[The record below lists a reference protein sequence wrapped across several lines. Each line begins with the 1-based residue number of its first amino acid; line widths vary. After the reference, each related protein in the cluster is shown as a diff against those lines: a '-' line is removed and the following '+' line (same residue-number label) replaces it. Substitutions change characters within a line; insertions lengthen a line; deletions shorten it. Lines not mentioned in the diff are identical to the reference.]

1 MADVPPM
8 PSTPSPQQPVPADP
22 SQGGAEP
29 GSAAPS
35 TVVPTRA
42 AATSRRLVLWV
53 GVLAAL
59 VILVDQATK
68 IWAVAQLEGEP
79 TIELLGRWLH
89 LTFIRHEGAALGI
102 GSGYTW
108 ILTIVVIV
116 VVVFIL
122 RSMRRI
128 GSRGWAVAL
137 GLLLGGALGNLIDRI
152 FRAPGVAQGHVVD
165 FIGYGDLFIGNVA
178 DIAVVGAAVMIAI
191 LSIQG
196 IGIDGQRHSAEGE
209 ASETSAGSGAPGAP
223 AVPEETPDVKPEE
236 KDEVP
241 SAAAGQA
248 EATPDETDAAE
259 GPDAPTT
266 RTVS

>member
-1 MADVPPM
+1 MADLPPM

-22 SQGGAEP
+22 SEGGAD
-29 GSAAPS
+29 GTSAAPS
-35 TVVPTRA
+35 AAVPERATV
-42 AATSRRLVLWV
+42 SSKRLVLWV
-53 GVLAAL
+53 AVLAAL

-68 IWAVAQLEGEP
+68 IWAVAKLEGEP

-89 LTFIRHEGAALGI
+89 LTFIRNEGAALGI

-108 ILTIVVIV
+108 ILTIVVTV

-122 RSMRRI
+122 RSMRKI

-196 IGIDGQRHSAEGE
+196 IGIDGQRHSGEGE
-209 ASETSAGSGAPGAP
+209 AAP
-223 AVPEETPDVKPEE
+223 AAADQTESVSE
-236 KDEVP
+236 K
-241 SAAAGQA
+241 S
-248 EATPDETDAAE
+248 DAAD
-259 GPDAPTT
+259 GPDAPST

>member
-1 MADVPPM
+1 
-8 PSTPSPQQPVPADP
+8 
-22 SQGGAEP
+22 
-29 GSAAPS
+29 
-35 TVVPTRA
+35 
-42 AATSRRLVLWV
+42 
-53 GVLAAL
+53 VLAAL

-89 LTFIRHEGAALGI
+89 LTFIRNEGAALGI

-196 IGIDGQRHSAEGE
+196 IGIDGQRHSGEGE
-209 ASETSAGSGAPGAP
+209 ASETSAGSSGAPGAP
-223 AVPEETPDVKPEE
+223 AVPDEKPDEKPDVKPEE

-248 EATPDETDAAE
+248 EVTPDETDAAE

>member
-1 MADVPPM
+1 MADLPPM
-8 PSTPSPQQPVPADP
+8 PSTPSPQQPVPAEP
-22 SQGGAEP
+22 SEGGTEGASADTSSVVPGGA
-29 GSAAPS
+29 
-35 TVVPTRA
+35 TVA
-42 AATSRRLVLWV
+42 SKRLVLWV

-68 IWAVAQLEGEP
+68 IWAVAKLEGEP

-89 LTFIRHEGAALGI
+89 LTFIRNEGAALGI

-108 ILTIVVIV
+108 ILTIVVVV

-122 RSMRRI
+122 RSMRKI

-196 IGIDGQRHSAEGE
+196 IGIDGQRHSGESEAE
-209 ASETSAGSGAPGAP
+209 AP
-223 AVPEETPDVKPEE
+223 A
-236 KDEVP
+236 
-241 SAAAGQA
+241 AA
-248 EATPDETDAAE
+248 D

-266 RTVS
+266 RTAS

>member
-1 MADVPPM
+1 M

-22 SQGGAEP
+22 SEGGAD
-29 GSAAPS
+29 GTSAAPS
-35 TVVPTRA
+35 AAVPERATV
-42 AATSRRLVLWV
+42 SSKRLVVWV
-53 GVLAAL
+53 GVLAVL

-68 IWAVAQLEGEP
+68 IWAVAKLEGEP

-89 LTFIRHEGAALGI
+89 LTFIRNEGAALGI

-108 ILTIVVIV
+108 ILTIVVTV

-122 RSMRRI
+122 RSMRKI

-196 IGIDGQRHSAEGE
+196 IGIDGQRHSGEGE
-209 ASETSAGSGAPGAP
+209 VAP
-223 AVPEETPDVKPEE
+223 AAADQTEAAPEE
-236 KDEVP
+236 
-241 SAAAGQA
+241 S
-248 EATPDETDAAE
+248 DAAD
-259 GPDAPTT
+259 GPDAPST

>member
-1 MADVPPM
+1 M

-22 SQGGAEP
+22 SEGGAD
-29 GSAAPS
+29 GTSAAPTAAVPGRA
-35 TVVPTRA
+35 TV
-42 AATSRRLVLWV
+42 SSKRLVLWV
-53 GVLAAL
+53 AVLAAL

-68 IWAVAQLEGEP
+68 IWAVAKLEGEP

-89 LTFIRHEGAALGI
+89 LTFIRNEGAALGI

-108 ILTIVVIV
+108 ILTIVVTV

-122 RSMRRI
+122 RSMRKI

-196 IGIDGQRHSAEGE
+196 IGIDGQRHSGEGE
-209 ASETSAGSGAPGAP
+209 P
-223 AVPEETPDVKPEE
+223 A
-236 KDEVP
+236 
-241 SAAAGQA
+241 SAAADQTESGS
-248 EATPDETDAAE
+248 EESDAAE
-259 GPDAPTT
+259 GPDAPST

>member
-1 MADVPPM
+1 MADLPPM

-22 SQGGAEP
+22 SEGGLDGTSP
-29 GSAAPS
+29 GPSSAAPERA
-35 TVVPTRA
+35 TV
-42 AATSRRLVLWV
+42 SSKRLVLWV
-53 GVLAAL
+53 AVLAAL

-68 IWAVAQLEGEP
+68 IWAVAKLEGEP

-89 LTFIRHEGAALGI
+89 LTFIRNEGAALGI

-108 ILTIVVIV
+108 ILTIVVTV

-122 RSMRRI
+122 RSMRKI

-196 IGIDGQRHSAEGE
+196 IGIDGQRHSGE
-209 ASETSAGSGAPGAP
+209 AATE
-223 AVPEETPDVKPEE
+223 AVP
-236 KDEVP
+236 
-241 SAAAGQA
+241 AAADQTG
-248 EATPDETDAAE
+248 ATADVQDAAD